1 MNDAKKSY
9 SPVIS
14 PVQQGAKSQKKMSRY
29 NNDKSEAKPEK
40 AKRSRT
46 SKEEAIEEV
55 MNANFEKNP
64 SCKEDYDTR
73 EKSPSIAVP
82 VQDLFSENKTLP
94 WPLGL
99 CPRYGT

>member
-1 MNDAKKSY
+1 
-9 SPVIS
+9 
-14 PVQQGAKSQKKMSRY
+14 MSRY

-46 SKEEAIEEV
+46 SKEEAIEEEV